1 MLFSSSRGPT
11 GADRFSWSHFLVLL
25 MGNLIKNLPVAA
37 GSLSK
42 PLRPHHAKTSA
53 IGSPNP
59 PTNTSPVSHVTSVS
73 PRPVMECLL
82 HCHASAPLWPP
93 FILKLPITRQQES
106 GFKGQTGRHVCCW
119 FPSLPGVHA
128 YMVEASYGLRIFK
141 KVSARLHKTWTQIR
155 QNSKKAN

>member
-1 MLFSSSRGPT
+1 MCVTAARPRVVQLIER
-11 GADRFSWSHFLVLL
+11 ANRFSRSHFLVLL

-73 PRPVMECLL
+73 CDGMSLA
-82 HCHASAPLWPP
+82 CHASAPLWPP

-106 GFKGQTGRHVCCW
+106 GFRGQTGRQVCCW
-119 FPSLPGVHA
+119 FPSLA
-128 YMVEASYGLRIFK
+128 CT
-141 KVSARLHKTWTQIR
+141 HK
-155 QNSKKAN
+155 AG